1 MNIYSYALRFII
13 VSLVMVIISAC
24 GYKPSSKYARNV
36 LGNKISTSVIIS
48 SQDPE
53 NTVVIKDAVDRALV
67 EIFHTS
73 LTEARYADTHL
84 IISLKSPIYTP
95 IQYNTDGFVV
105 AYRATIVLNISREN
119 KDTKKNYVSRGTYD
133 FSVLPNAVFT
143 DQERFDAIKFGSAK
157 AISSFIAQVSAEGSS
172 LK

>member
-13 VSLVMVIISAC
+13 VSFVIVMLIAC

-36 LGNKISTSVIIS
+36 LGNKISTRVIIS
-48 SQDPE
+48 SGNPE
-53 NTVVIKDAVDRALV
+53 NTVVIKDAVDKALV
-67 EIFHTS
+67 ETFHTS
-73 LTEARYADTHL
+73 LTDQKYADTHL
-84 IISLKSPIYTP
+84 IISLKSSIYTP
-95 IQYNTDGFVV
+95 IQYNTNGYVV
-105 AYRATIVLNISREN
+105 GYRATIVLNISREN
-119 KDTKKNYVSRGTYD
+119 KDTKKNYVSKGTYD